1 MIKSKERLYKKCK
14 TFTLCVKRLC
24 YNERMKTQHKMYAAE
39 VSEWLEDEITRR
51 ANSEGVSEGEFLVRE
66 FIRHH
71 SLEFARAMG
80 LRSAGL
86 CKGSC
91 L

>member
-1 MIKSKERLYKKCK
+1 MLKSTERLYKKCK

-24 YNERMKTQHKMYAAE
+24 YNESMKTEHKMYTAE
-39 VSEWLEDEITRR
+39 VTEWLEDEISRR
-51 ANSEGVSEGEFLVRE
+51 AKSEGVSEGEFLVRE

-71 SLEFARAMG
+71 AREFARAMG

-86 CKGSC
+86 AEGSV
-91 L
+91 